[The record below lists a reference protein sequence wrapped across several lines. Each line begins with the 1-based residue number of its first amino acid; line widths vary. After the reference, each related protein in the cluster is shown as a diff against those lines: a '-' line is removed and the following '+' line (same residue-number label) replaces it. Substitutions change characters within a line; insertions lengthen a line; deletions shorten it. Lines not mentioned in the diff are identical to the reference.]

1 MKHIPINVHQDAQE
15 YPGPFT
21 VGEVLELSKHLKLAG
36 EAQRHYLLEHP
47 DQAPDFLKE
56 KIKGANVNAL
66 LFGGTINVDEN
77 KKKYINAVYFT
88 KYKGLVTEKYWL
100 ADPMLPNAR
109 FAVLH

>member
-1 MKHIPINVHQDAQE
+1 MKHVSINVHQDTQE
-15 YPGPFT
+15 YPGLLT
-21 VGEVLELSKHLKLAG
+21 VGEVLGLSKQLKLAG
-36 EAQRHYLLEHP
+36 NSQLQYLLENP

-56 KIKGANVNAL
+56 KTKGSNVNAL

-77 KKKYINAVYFT
+77 SNKYISAVYFT

-100 ADPMLPNAR
+100 ADPMLPNTR